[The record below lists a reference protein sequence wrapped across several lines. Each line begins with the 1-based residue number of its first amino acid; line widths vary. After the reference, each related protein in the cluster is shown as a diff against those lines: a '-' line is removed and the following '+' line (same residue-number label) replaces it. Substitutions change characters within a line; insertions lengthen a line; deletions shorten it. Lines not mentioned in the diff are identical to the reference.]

1 MFAEED
7 GDEEAGGNGLP
18 KLELDSN
25 SISVW
30 LGLERLD
37 RDAVQE
43 LLGLASVLAAAQAEP
58 LDEPAQRLLTSLQ
71 VDFIPFACYPA

>member
-1 MFAEED
+1 MFAEE
-7 GDEEAGGNGLP
+7 GGVEEAGGSGLA

-30 LGLERLD
+30 LGLDRLD